1 MDERRT
7 VHVLLIEDEHEDAY
21 LFRRYAEGS
30 ELYALRV
37 THVTGVQQATEALA
51 DDKPDLVFLDLRLG
65 GVDAGLALLRHITVE
80 APALPVIVLTG
91 IGNEHM
97 AVEAMKTGAVDYL
110 VKDAIGPEAIERSI
124 RHALEQ
130 HQAAV
135 EREQAQRALRESE
148 ARYRALV
155 EDMPALICRFL
166 PDGTLTF
173 VNDEYCAC
181 FGRKRSELIGSSFLQ
196 FIPEAERAA
205 VRERYTSLTREN
217 PVVSY
222 EHPVVAP
229 DGTVR
234 HQRWTDRVL
243 CDAAGR
249 PVEFQSIG
257 IDITERKEAEE
268 ALRRSEEKYRNVVE
282 HASDGI
288 CLIQD
293 GIIRYANSQMARM
306 SGHCVEEVVGTPF
319 LRYVHPDV
327 AERLKQ
333 AYEDFVS
340 RDDYEGRYRSALR
353 HRDGQR
359 VEIEFSASAAEYEGR
374 RAVLVFVRDVTELK
388 RAEREKRR
396 LEAQMQ
402 RAQKLESL
410 GVLAGGIAHDFN
422 NLLVGVLGNAGLALM
437 ELPPESP
444 ARQSIERIR
453 IAAERAGELCKQML
467 AYSGRGR
474 FVIQPLNLS
483 DLVREMGHLLQT
495 AIQKAITLKYDFAED
510 LPAVLGDANELRQVI
525 MNLITNA
532 AEAIGDNRGIIT
544 IRTGLLEA
552 DSQYLAT
559 TYLAQDKPAG
569 TYVCLE
575 VSDTGCGMDEETK
588 ARIFDPFFTT
598 KFTGRGLGLASVLG
612 IVRGHRGAIK
622 IYSEPGR
629 GTTFKVLLPCSQRPP
644 VDLENKDEPISD
656 WDGSG
661 AILVADDEQI
671 VRTVAQKTLEDQGFT
686 VLTAANGPEAVEI
699 LSQNADRV
707 VLVLLDLT
715 MPGISGLETFSRMR
729 RVRRDVPVILSSG
742 YSEEDAI
749 GDFTGK
755 DLAGFIQK
763 PFDPKSLIRKVRE
776 VLRKQ

>member
-1 MDERRT
+1 MDERQA
-7 VHVLLIEDEHEDAY
+7 VDVLLIEDNREDAH

-30 ELYALRV
+30 ELYAVRV
-37 THVTGVQQATEALA
+37 THVSGVQQAPGALA
-51 DDKPDLVFLDLRLG
+51 NDKPDLVFLDLRLG
-65 GVDAGLALLRHITVE
+65 GVDAGLALLRHITAE

-91 IGNEHM
+91 VGNEHT
-97 AVEAMKTGAVDYL
+97 AVEAMKTGALDYL
-110 VKDAIGPEAIERSI
+110 VKDAIGPEALDRSI
-124 RHALEQ
+124 RYALEQ
-130 HQAAV
+130 QQAAIA
-135 EREQAQRALRESE
+135 REQAQRALRESE

-181 FGRKRSELIGSSFLQ
+181 FGRKRSELMGKSFLQ
-196 FIPEAERAA
+196 FIPEADRAA
-205 VRERYTSLTREN
+205 VRKRYASLTLKN
-217 PVVSY
+217 PAASY
-222 EHPVVAP
+222 EHPTVAP
-229 DGTVR
+229 DGTVH
-234 HQRWTDRVL
+234 HQRWTDRAL

-249 PVEFQSIG
+249 PVEYQSIG
-257 IDITERKEAEE
+257 IDITEHKEAEE

-288 CLIQD
+288 CIVQD
-293 GIIRYANSQMARM
+293 GIVRYANSQMARM
-306 SGHCVEEVVGTPF
+306 GGRCVEEVLGTPF
-319 LRYVHPDV
+319 LQYVHPDV
-327 AERLKQ
+327 AEGLKQ
-333 AYEDFVS
+333 AYDQFVS
-340 RDDYEGRYRSALR
+340 GDEDAGRQRSALQ

-359 VEIEFSASAAEYEGR
+359 VEIEFSASATEYEGR
-374 RAVLVFVRDVTELK
+374 RAALVFVRDVTELK
-388 RAEREKRR
+388 RAERERR
-396 LEAQMQ
+396 QLEAQMQ
-402 RAQKLESL
+402 HAQKLESL

-444 ARQSIERIR
+444 ARQSTEQIR
-453 IAAERAGELCKQML
+453 TAAEHAAELCKQML

-483 DLVREMGHLLQT
+483 GLVREMGHLLQT
-495 AIQKAITLKYDFAED
+495 AIQKAITLRYDFAED

-532 AEAIGDNRGIIT
+532 AEAIGDEMGVIT
-544 IRTGLLEA
+544 VRTGLLEA
-552 DSQYLAT
+552 DRQYLTT
-559 TYLAQDKPAG
+559 TYLAQDEAAG

-598 KFTGRGLGLASVLG
+598 KFTGRGLGLAAVLG

-629 GTTFKVLLPCSQRPP
+629 GTTFKVLLPCSEQPP
-644 VDLENKDEPISD
+644 VDLESQDEPISD
-656 WDGSG
+656 WDASG

-671 VRTVAQKTLEDQGFT
+671 VRAVTRKMLEGQGFS
-686 VLTAANGPEAVEI
+686 VLTAANGPEAVEM
-699 LSQNADRV
+699 LGQNANKV

-715 MPGISGLETFSRMR
+715 MPRMSGLETFSRMR
-729 RVRRDVPVILSSG
+729 RVRRDVPIVLSSG
-742 YSEEDAI
+742 YSEEEAI
-749 GDFTGK
+749 SDFAGT